1 MAPPQWQER
10 LESAY
15 QTALAALLAERTP
28 EGHWVGE
35 LSASALSTATAISAL
50 ALVQKHTGQT
60 VHQPLIDGGL
70 AWLAANQN
78 ADGGWGDTTKS
89 LSNISTS
96 MLGRAALHI
105 TGATDR
111 HKD

>member
-1 MAPPQWQER
+1 MAHMASLIAPTR

-15 QTALAALLAERTP
+15 QTALATLLAERTP

-50 ALVQKHTGQT
+50 ALVQKHTGDT
-60 VHQPLIDGGL
+60 RHQHLIDGGL

-78 ADGGWGDTTKS
+78 ADGGWGDTTVS

-96 MLGRAALHI
+96 MLCRAALHLS
-105 TGATDR
+105 GGVE
-111 HKD
+111 

>member
-1 MAPPQWQER
+1 MSIPALPDR
-10 LESAY
+10 LEAAY

-50 ALVQKHTGQT
+50 ALVQKHTGHT
-60 VHQPLIDGGL
+60 AHQPLIDGGL

-96 MLGRAALHI
+96 MLCRAAIHL
-105 TGATDR
+105 TGAT
-111 HKD
+111 